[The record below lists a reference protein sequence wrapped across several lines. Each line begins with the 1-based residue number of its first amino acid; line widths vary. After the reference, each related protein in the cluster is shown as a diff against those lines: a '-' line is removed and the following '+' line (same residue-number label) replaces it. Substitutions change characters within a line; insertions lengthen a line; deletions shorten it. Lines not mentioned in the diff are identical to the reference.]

1 MKKIIFKLIIYA
13 LVIIFTVIFTVI
25 IGSIFSPT
33 IINSLPLW
41 HSIKDI
47 PEGKITKILSIRM
60 VPMGHF
66 DNLFVENNK
75 NDIYYWERRPNLI
88 TFGTEKWEKIH
99 IPNNLKTKKLR
110 AFNNYPNYGIFIQT
124 TNGQIFKYI
133 DNQNWE
139 EVSENN
145 LPQEQNF
152 NCANWPKVMKPFG
165 KIVEKKDICMVGAMS
180 EEVRNYVLLNSGE
193 IMLLSRTIS
202 ILTVIYTFIFY
213 SILGFIIGI
222 LLNIFL
228 IKKLINR
235 KK

>member
-1 MKKIIFKLIIYA
+1 
-13 LVIIFTVIFTVI
+13 
-25 IGSIFSPT
+25 
-33 IINSLPLW
+33 
-41 HSIKDI
+41 
-47 PEGKITKILSIRM
+47 
-60 VPMGHF
+60 
-66 DNLFVENNK
+66 
-75 NDIYYWERRPNLI
+75 
-88 TFGTEKWEKIH
+88 
-99 IPNNLKTKKLR
+99 
-110 AFNNYPNYGIFIQT
+110 
-124 TNGQIFKYI
+124 
-133 DNQNWE
+133 
-139 EVSENN
+139 
-145 LPQEQNF
+145 
-152 NCANWPKVMKPFG
+152 MKPFG